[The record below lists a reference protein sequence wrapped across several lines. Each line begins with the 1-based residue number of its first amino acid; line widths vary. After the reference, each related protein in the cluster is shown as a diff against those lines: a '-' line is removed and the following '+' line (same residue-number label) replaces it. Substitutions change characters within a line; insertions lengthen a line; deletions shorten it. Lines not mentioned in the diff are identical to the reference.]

1 MKRLLIVVGI
11 FFITFSGYLAASH
24 FSGGAFPG
32 FGLPVGGDLG
42 QCRRMAL
49 NFLEDIQFK
58 DFKNAARYHS
68 PDDQDSVDIPY
79 LIWRLF
85 GVKPEAIDFM
95 EYEVIFAK
103 IDSTRNRIRL
113 KVRMKAK
120 IVIKNEAIDQQ
131 MMLYFF
137 RENEN
142 APWYMKFEDS
152 LRQAEKNPGKKS

>member
-1 MKRLLIVVGI
+1 MKRLSIVLG
-11 FFITFSGYLAASH
+11 FFMVVSSGYLAASH
-24 FSGGAFPG
+24 FSGGAFPA

-42 QCRRMAL
+42 KCRRMAL
-49 NFLEDIQFK
+49 SFLEDIQFK
-58 DFKNAARYHS
+58 DFKSAAQYHS
-68 PDDQDSVDIPY
+68 PGDQDSVDIPF

-85 GVKPEAIDFM
+85 GVKPEGIDFM

-103 IDSTRNRIRL
+103 IDSSGNRIRL

-120 IVIKNEAIDQQ
+120 IVVRNEAKDQQ

-137 RENEN
+137 RENKQ

-152 LRQAEKNPGKKS
+152 LRQTEKDPNKKG